1 MFQDNIQDDNSQG
14 HMVSRRLHQA
24 LVRTR
29 VLEDVLDFIMIQFY
43 TQESFKQI
51 YELSSFSPD
60 LNSSNVRELI
70 IS

>member
-1 MFQDNIQDDNSQG
+1 
-14 HMVSRRLHQA
+14 MVSRRLHQA